1 LSGAYE
7 VSQETW
13 QLVTVMHVEGVGLY
27 FMSGTHKIIMTLIL
41 VVLVLV
47 WLELT

>member
-1 LSGAYE
+1 LSGADE

-27 FMSGTHKIIMTLIL
+27 FISAHKIIMTLIL

-47 WLELT
+47 WLEVT